1 MPEAEQVS
9 FLFADARVLYDD
21 ALEQMAQDK
30 LRNAAEK
37 AWGATKRATDA
48 LILARTGQEPLTSG
62 QTQRGI
68 RRLRRLDPAVEPL
81 LLSYIDRQSFLHG
94 KCFYRGVCEP
104 VGEVRYHIQAT
115 LDYIQTAE
123 TLAGR

>member
-1 MPEAEQVS
+1 MPEREQVS
-9 FLFADARVLYDD
+9 ILFADARALYAD
-21 ALEQMAQDK
+21 ALEQVDLGK

-68 RRLRRLDPAVEPL
+68 RRLRRIDPAVEPL
-81 LLSYIDRQSFLHG
+81 TQSYIDRQSFLHG
-94 KCFYRGVCEP
+94 KCFYRGLCEP
-104 VGEVRYHIQAT
+104 AGEVLYHIQAT
-115 LDYIQTAE
+115 RDYIQTAE
-123 TLAGR
+123 TLSQT